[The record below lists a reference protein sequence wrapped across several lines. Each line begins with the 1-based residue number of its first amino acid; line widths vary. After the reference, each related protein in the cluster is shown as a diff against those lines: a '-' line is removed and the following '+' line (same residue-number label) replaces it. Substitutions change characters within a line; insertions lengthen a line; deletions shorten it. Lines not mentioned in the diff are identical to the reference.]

1 MTIALTRSF
10 ALTTEDGAMLRYQTI
25 GSGEGLILV
34 GGATLT
40 ARDYLPLAR
49 ILALSHTVH
58 VLERRG
64 HGASSPQGPGYS
76 IETECRDLLAFQ
88 RHTRASLVFGH
99 GYGGLIALETARRK
113 NVFRKITVYEPG
125 LSIGGSMPLGWL
137 PEYRQRLAAGNLRGA
152 FACLVSQ
159 AGYAPGS
166 LMALPSWVLRAFPRL
181 LLSGRCWPE
190 LEPLL
195 PAILAEHEQIAQLDD
210 GTADRYAAIAAPV
223 MLLGGRTSPA
233 FSAAGIDSLHRVIP
247 GSALEIVDGLG
258 HNAPVHKPPLTVAQ
272 CLLRFLRLPVATAA
286 SASAPRASGLPVDQ
300 AQFPPPGD
308 RLGAVAGAQLA

>member
-99 GYGGLIALETARRK
+99 GYGGLIALETARRQ

-159 AGYAPGS
+159 AGLRPWLADGATVLGAAGVSAAAPERT
-166 LMALPSWVLRAFPRL
+166 VLA
-181 LLSGRCWPE
+181 G
-190 LEPLL
+190 
-195 PAILAEHEQIAQLDD
+195 A
-210 GTADRYAAIAAPV
+210 GTAAARHP
-223 MLLGGRTSPA
+223 GRTRADRPA
-233 FSAAGIDSLHRVIP
+233 R
-247 GSALEIVDGLG
+247 
-258 HNAPVHKPPLTVAQ
+258 
-272 CLLRFLRLPVATAA
+272 
-286 SASAPRASGLPVDQ
+286 
-300 AQFPPPGD
+300 
-308 RLGAVAGAQLA
+308 

>member
-10 ALTTEDGAMLRYQTI
+10 ALTIEDGTTLRYQTI

-34 GGATLT
+34 GDATLT

-76 IETECRDLLAFQ
+76 METECRDLLAFQ

-99 GYGGLIALETARRK
+99 GYGGLIALETARHQ
-113 NVFRKITVYEPG
+113 NVFRKITVYDPG
-125 LSIGGSMPLGWL
+125 LSIGGSVPLGWL
-137 PEYRQRLAAGNLRGA
+137 PEYRQRLAAGDPRGA

-159 AGYAPGS
+159 GGYAPGP
-166 LMALPSWVLRAFPRL
+166 LTAMPFWCPRAFPRL
-181 LLSGRCWPE
+181 FLSGRRWPE
-190 LEPLL
+190 MEPLL
-195 PAILAEHEQIAQLDD
+195 PAILAEHEQIARLDD
-210 GTADRYAAIAAPV
+210 GTADRYAAIAVPV

-233 FSAAGIDSLHRVIP
+233 FSAAGIDILHRVIP
-247 GSALEIVDGLG
+247 GSVLEIVDGLG
-258 HNAPVHKPPLTVAQ
+258 HDAPVRKPPLTVAQ
-272 CLLRFLRLPVATAA
+272 CLLRFLRRPSAVTATARA
-286 SASAPRASGLPVDQ
+286 SRDSGLPVDQ

>member
-10 ALTTEDGAMLRYQTI
+10 NLTTEDGAMLRYQTI
-25 GSGEGLILV
+25 GSGEGLVLV

-49 ILALSHTVH
+49 ILALSYTVH

-64 HGASSPQGPGYS
+64 HGASSPQGAGYS
-76 IETECRDLLAFQ
+76 IETDCRDLLGFQ

-99 GYGGLIALETARRK
+99 GYGGLIALETARRQ

-137 PEYRQRLAAGNLRGA
+137 PEYRQRLAAGDPRGA
-152 FACLVSQ
+152 FACMVSQ
-159 AGYAPGS
+159 AGYALSP
-166 LMALPSWVLRAFPRL
+166 LTATPFRCLRGFPRL
-181 LLSGRCWPE
+181 LLSGRWWQE
-190 LEPLL
+190 MKPLL
-195 PAILAEHEQIAQLDD
+195 PAILAEHEQIARLDD

-223 MLLGGRTSPA
+223 MLLGGRASPA
-233 FSAAGIDSLHRVIP
+233 FSFAGIGTLHRVIP
-247 GSALEIVDGLG
+247 GSALEIVDGLD
-258 HNAPVHKPPLTVAQ
+258 HDAPVRKPPLAVAQ
-272 CLLRFLRLPVATAA
+272 CLLRFLRMR
-286 SASAPRASGLPVDQ
+286 SASTAPATRDSGLPVDQ

-308 RLGAVAGAQLA
+308 RLGAIAGAQLA